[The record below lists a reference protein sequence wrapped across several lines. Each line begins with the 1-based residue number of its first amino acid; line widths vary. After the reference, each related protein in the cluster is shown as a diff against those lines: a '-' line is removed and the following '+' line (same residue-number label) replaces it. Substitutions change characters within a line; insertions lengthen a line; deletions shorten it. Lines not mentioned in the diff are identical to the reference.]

1 MKLSRTRASDW
12 LAALAG
18 VALIGLMFVDW
29 FGSASAWQSLTVVDV
44 LLALCGLTGVTLFV
58 ATATQRSN
66 AVPIAVSSLTGL
78 AGMLATVLVAIKL
91 IFPPDGA
98 SVSTGAWL
106 GLAAAAV
113 LAAAGWESMRE
124 ERRGNP
130 PYDRSGIRRVSAD
143 ELREGLR

>member
-1 MKLSRTRASDW
+1 MRLSRTRASDW

-18 VALIGLMFVDW
+18 AALIGLMFTDW
-29 FGSASAWQSLTVVDV
+29 FGSGSGWESFTVVDV
-44 LLALCGLTGVTLFV
+44 LLALFGLVGVALLV
-58 ATATQRSN
+58 LTATQRSN
-66 AVPIAVSSLTGL
+66 AVPVATSALTVIAGT
-78 AGMLATVLVAIKL
+78 LATLLVAIKL
-91 IFPPDGA
+91 VFPPDGA

-130 PYDRSGIRRVSAD
+130 AYDRSRIRAVSAD
-143 ELREGLR
+143 ELGEGLR